1 MKVTFFQNKL
11 YVFCQLLLVSL
22 SSNYIIRKNRRN
34 MGSKT
39 NDFGIKDALIQL
51 GIKEI
56 NEGTS
61 TGSSNFSS
69 GDIIKSFSPV
79 DGKLIGKV
87 KTTSQADYD
96 KVIEVAT
103 NTFKTWRTK
112 PAPQRGEVVRQF
124 GEKLREKKHA
134 LGVLVSYE
142 MGKSLQEGLGEV
154 QEMID
159 ICDFAVGLSRQLH
172 GLTMHSERPGHRMY
186 EQYHPLGV
194 VGIISAFNFPVAVW
208 AWNTALAWVC
218 GDVCIWKP
226 SEKAPLCGVA
236 CQHIAAEVFKANNLP
251 EGVSC
256 LINGDYR
263 VGEFITKDS
272 RIPLISATG
281 SIRMGKIVA
290 QAVAARLGKSLLELG
305 GNNAIIVTPDADI
318 KMTVIGAVF
327 GAVGTAGQRCTS
339 TRRLI
344 IHDSIYDKVKEAI
357 VDAYKQLRI
366 GNPLDENNHVGP
378 LIDTDAVGMYK
389 KALKQVVE
397 EGGNIIVEG
406 GVLSGIGYE
415 SGCYVKPAI
424 AEAQPHYEI
433 VQHETFAPVLYLLKY
448 SGDVENAINIQNN
461 VVQGLSS
468 AIMTNNLREAERFLS
483 VEGSDCGIAN
493 VNIGTSGAE
502 IGGAFGGEKETGG
515 GRESGSDAW
524 KVYMRRQTNTINYTT
539 ELPLAQGIKFDL

>member
-1 MKVTFFQNKL
+1 MST
-11 YVFCQLLLVSL
+11 
-22 SSNYIIRKNRRN
+22 IA
-34 MGSKT
+34 T
-39 NDFGIKDALIQL
+39 DFGMDEALKVLGVKD
-51 GIKEI
+51 I

-61 TGSSNFSS
+61 TGQENFSS
-69 GDIIKSFSPV
+69 GEVISSYSPV
-79 DGKLIGKV
+79 DGALIGKV
-87 KTTSQADYD
+87 KTTSKEDYE
-96 KVIEVAT
+96 KVMTAAT
-103 NTFKTWRTK
+103 KAFKDFRTM
-112 PAPQRGEVVRQF
+112 PAPLRGELVRQF
-124 GEKLREKKHA
+124 GDKLREVKEP
-134 LGVLVSYE
+134 LGKLVSYE
-142 MGKSLQEGLGEV
+142 MGKSYQEGLGEV

-208 AWNTALAWVC
+208 AWNTALAWIC
-218 GDVCIWKP
+218 GDVCVWKP
-226 SEKAPLCGVA
+226 SEKTPLCGIA
-236 CQHIAAEVFKANNLP
+236 CQNIIAEVLKANDMP
-251 EGVSC
+251 EGISC
-256 LINGDYR
+256 LINGDYK
-263 VGEFITKDS
+263 VGEMMTKDR
-272 RIPLISATG
+272 RIPLVSATG
-281 SIRMGKIVA
+281 STRMGKIVA
-290 QAVAARLGKSLLELG
+290 ATVGERLGKSLLELG

-344 IHDSIYDKVKEAI
+344 IHESMYDKVKNAI
-357 VDAYKQLRI
+357 VDAYGQLRI

-378 LIDTDAVGMYK
+378 IIDKDAVAGYES
-389 KALKQVVE
+389 ALKRVVE
-397 EGGNIIVEG
+397 EGGKIIVEG
-406 GVLSGIGYE
+406 GVLTGEGYE

-424 AEAQPHYEI
+424 AEAQNDFEI
-433 VQHETFAPVLYLLKY
+433 VQHETFAPVLYLMKY
-448 SGDVENAINIQNN
+448 SGDVENALDLQNGVN
-461 VVQGLSS
+461 QGLSS

-483 VEGSDCGIAN
+483 VAGSDCGIAN

-502 IGGAFGGEKETGG
+502 IGGAFGGEKDTGG